1 MRKLVSAAFA
11 AILLLIGVCFIAPV
25 KTAAQAATVTAVPS
39 VDLKRYSGK
48 WYEIARI
55 PNRFQKKCVGNV
67 TADYAL
73 DAEGNVQVT
82 NRCLEKNGKLS
93 EATGK
98 AKVEDKATNAK
109 LEVRFAPGFLSF
121 IPMVWGDYWIIDLD
135 PNYQYSVVGN
145 PDRKYLW
152 ILSRTPTLDDATY
165 QQILRRTEKM
175 GYDPNKLVK
184 TPQDVKTL
192 KGSVINTQ

>member
-39 VDLKRYSGK
+39 VNLKRYSGK

-135 PNYQYSVVGN
+135 SNYQYSVVAN
-145 PDRKYLW
+145 P
-152 ILSRTPTLDDATY
+152 
-165 QQILRRTEKM
+165 
-175 GYDPNKLVK
+175 
-184 TPQDVKTL
+184 
-192 KGSVINTQ
+192 